1 MAGLKKVSV
10 ILPTYNRA
18 NYLIESLESL
28 FAQTYPNLEI
38 LVVNDGSTD
47 GTKERLAG
55 FSGRILYFEKSN
67 GGKSS
72 AINLGLRYC
81 TGDYIWVFDDDDIAL
96 PDMVE
101 GHVAVFETDPEIG
114 FVHSG
119 YTCFE
124 GEDTGRV
131 TRTVAPV
138 QYPKEKMLSK
148 LLMENFIGGG
158 TVIARRRCYDCVGC
172 FDERLIR
179 SQDYDMW
186 VRLVRAGFRAGV
198 VERPTVKVRLH
209 GGQRGTARDRFDAS
223 EQHERFR
230 RYHRIIVQKV
240 YWEVPLD
247 ALLPDQAETFEE
259 PRRLLIALLHRAW
272 MVANT
277 MLIEETVRDLHLVQ
291 DHLARH
297 PGLALSENQRG
308 FLSALRTY
316 ALDKEHPEMAAISE
330 SLLRPSA

>member
-18 NYLIESLESL
+18 NYLIASLESL
-28 FAQTYPNLEI
+28 LAQTYPNIEI

-47 GTKERLAG
+47 ETAAKLAA
-55 FSGRILYFEKSN
+55 FRDRILYIEKAN

-72 AINLGLRYC
+72 AVNRGLRYS
-81 TGDYIWVFDDDDIAL
+81 TGDYVWVFDDDDIAL
-96 PDMVE
+96 PDLVE
-101 GHVAVFETDPEIG
+101 SHVSVFEKIPEVG

-124 GEDTGRV
+124 GEQVEQV

-138 QYPKEKMLSK
+138 QYPEGEMLAR
-148 LLMENFIGGG
+148 LLMENFIGGV

-172 FDERLIR
+172 YDERLIR

-186 VRLVRAGFRAGV
+186 IRLVRAGFKAGV

-209 GGQRGTARDRFDAS
+209 GGQRGASQDRFEAS
-223 EQHERFR
+223 EQNERYRF
-230 RYHRIIVQKV
+230 YHRIIVQKV
-240 YWEVPLD
+240 YWEVPLE
-247 ALLPDQAETFEE
+247 ALLHGQAEAFEE
-259 PRRLLIALLHRAW
+259 PKRLLIALLHRAW

-277 MLIEETVRDLHLVQ
+277 MLVEETVRDLKLVQ
-291 DHLARH
+291 DHLVRH

-308 FLSALRTY
+308 FLSTLHKY
-316 ALDKEHPEMAAISE
+316 ALEKGHPEMAAISE
-330 SLLRPSA
+330 SLLPSRT